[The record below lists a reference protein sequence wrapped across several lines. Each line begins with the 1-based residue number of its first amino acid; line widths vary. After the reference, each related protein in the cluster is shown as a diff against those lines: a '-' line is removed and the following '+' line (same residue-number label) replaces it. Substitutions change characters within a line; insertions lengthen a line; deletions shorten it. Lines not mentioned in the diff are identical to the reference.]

1 MERLDLVLELL
12 KTHKEQMNERL
23 ESIDSHMGTYN
34 QQLTDHIKRT
44 ELLEEL
50 HKDNAKRIELLE
62 KPREARQ
69 YLKNVVLYIASISG
83 ALITVYKALELL
95 K

>member
-1 MERLDLVLELL
+1 MDKLDLVLELL
-12 KTHKEQMNERL
+12 KAHKENMNERL
-23 ESIDSHMGTYN
+23 ESIDDHMFEYN
-34 QQLTDHIKRT
+34 QQLTVHIKRT

-83 ALITVYKALELL
+83 AIITVHKALELL